1 MLPQALTYSRR
12 RIAQMKVLF
21 GESHSGSELVLKAK
35 YMPRVSGYG
44 SIRARAVRQR
54 QDRHLTL
61 PAIPGA
67 PRPAAAGRV
76 WVALPVC

>member
-35 YMPRVSGYG
+35 YMPRCQDQSAPRRACEPRSRGRPMACG
-44 SIRARAVRQR
+44 SPGSVQRARQ
-54 QDRHLTL
+54 
-61 PAIPGA
+61 
-67 PRPAAAGRV
+67 AGYRS
-76 WVALPVC
+76 